1 MFASA
6 STAQASSLLRYPR
19 RFKLVA
25 IVAVLLFA
33 AALVV
38 ATLAAWRQ
46 ENLTQSLRE
55 DTAWV
60 VYKLDRDAVQL
71 LNHLLAV
78 TRESLTSET
87 HDELNLRFELLYSR
101 ITLLNEGEVSTLLQQ
116 IGTARELLGQ
126 IQQQL
131 DVLDS
136 MFYPYGGPEAEGG
149 IDQLPLTV
157 LEEELQALTQL
168 TERLVIAINGYLAES
183 ATEERAQL
191 SLLYKLLM
199 SLIVG
204 MSLAAFLVIA
214 FLVREMRES
223 AAVRREQEQ
232 LGQQLEVTAK
242 QAQAANQAKSDFLA
256 MVSHEIRTPL
266 NGVIGMSEL
275 LRESASPAQVE
286 DYAHTIYDS
295 ANQLLAMINEIL
307 DFSKIEAGHLTLETS
322 PTALKPLIDSV
333 VVLLAPRAKVK
344 GLTLTVNVDPLV
356 PAWVLVDAARLR
368 QILLNLIA
376 NAIKFTDHGEVSV
389 KVSST
394 VEQLLFEVIDTGC
407 GLSEQQQ
414 ERLFQP
420 FQQADESVARRFGGT
435 GLVLAIC
442 KRLSEAMQGRLGVK
456 SQVGQGSTFWCQLPL
471 VEADPVSASLPVMP
485 KRDFS
490 GTTLLLV
497 EDNAVNRKVA
507 IGLLSRL
514 GCDVVWAENGHD
526 ALAMAQSQQVQLIFM
541 DIQLPDMDGLL
552 VTQRLREQGGWLAS
566 VPIVAMTAGGA
577 EDDRQRCLAA
587 GMNDYITKPLSLSVL
602 SNVLALQL
610 FATPD
615 TAPVQA
621 LAGTQTPTEEPPL
634 LNDDTLAMLK
644 ASLGESS
651 LIQLAM
657 LYHQQVSD
665 YTEQLAAC
673 LAATPLTPEQHH
685 QVMRLAHQLRG
696 ESVSMG
702 ADQLAELAKQLEIL
716 AKTKQA
722 TARQLN
728 DVFSTLRLSA
738 AHTHAALERWCRDHL
753 SR

>member
-1 MFASA
+1 MFASV

-25 IVAVLLFA
+25 IVAVLLLA

-78 TRESLTSET
+78 TRAPLTPT
-87 HDELNLRFELLYSR
+87 AHDELNLRFELLYSR
-101 ITLLNEGEVSTLLQQ
+101 ITLLNEGEVSTLLQE
-116 IGTARELLGQ
+116 IDTARELLSQ

-131 DVLDS
+131 DVLDT
-136 MFYPYGGPEAEGG
+136 MLDPYEVFVSREVVDP
-149 IDQLPLTV
+149 LPIV
-157 LEEELQALTQL
+157 ALENELQVLTRL

-199 SLIVG
+199 SLIIG

-223 AAVRREQEQ
+223 AAIRREQEQ
-232 LGQQLEVTAK
+232 LGRQLEVTAK

-275 LRESASPAQVE
+275 LRESASPAQIE
-286 DYAHTIYDS
+286 DYAHTIHDS

-322 PTALKPLIDSV
+322 PTALEPLIDSV
-333 VVLLAPRAKVK
+333 VVLFAPRAKMK
-344 GLTLTVNVDPLV
+344 GLLLTVNVDSLV
-356 PAWVLVDAARLR
+356 PAWILIDAGRLR

-376 NAIKFTDHGEVSV
+376 NAIKFTDRGEVSV
-389 KVSST
+389 RVSST
-394 VEQLLFEVIDTGC
+394 VEHLLIEVVDTGC

-414 ERLFQP
+414 TRLFEP

-435 GLVLAIC
+435 GLGLAIC
-442 KRLSEAMQGRLGVK
+442 KRLSEAMHGRLGVS
-456 SQVGQGSTFWCQLPL
+456 SQIGQGSTFWCELPL
-471 VEADPVSASLPVMP
+471 IATSPVLATLPSAP
-485 KRDFS
+485 KRDFT
-490 GTTLLLV
+490 GATLLLV

-514 GCDVVWAENGHD
+514 GCDVVLAENGHD
-526 ALAMAQSQQVQLIFM
+526 ALAMVQMQQVQLIFM
-541 DIQLPDMDGLL
+541 DIQLPDIDGLV
-552 VTQRLREQGGWLAS
+552 VTQRLREQGGWLAD
-566 VPIVAMTAGGA
+566 VPIVAMTAGGI

-587 GMNDYITKPLSLSVL
+587 GMNDYITKPLSLSAL

-610 FATPD
+610 FGTPEE
-615 TAPVQA
+615 TT
-621 LAGTQTPTEEPPL
+621 LPTSPSFPGEQPL
-634 LNDDTLAMLK
+634 LNGDTLAMLK
-644 ASLGESS
+644 TTLGEASLTQ
-651 LIQLAM
+651 LIV
-657 LYHQQVSD
+657 LYQQQVSD
-665 YTEQLAAC
+665 YFAQLAAC
-673 LAATPLTPEQHH
+673 LAAAPLNTAQEQ
-685 QVMRLAHQLRG
+685 QVAWLAHQLRG

-702 ADQLAELAKQLEIL
+702 ADQLAELAKQLETL
-716 AKTKQA
+716 AKSGRSLQGQLDQA
-722 TARQLN
+722 FN
-728 DVFSTLRLSA
+728 TLQRVA
-738 AHTHAALERWCRDHL
+738 AHTQAAMERWCHDYL
-753 SR
+753 PG

>member
-1 MFASA
+1 MFSSA
-6 STAQASSLLRYPR
+6 SNAQASSLLRYPR

-78 TRESLTSET
+78 TRKPLSPQA

-101 ITLLNEGEVSTLLQQ
+101 ITLLNDGEVSNLMQQ
-116 IGTARELLGQ
+116 IDAARELLGQ

-131 DVLDS
+131 DVLDI
-136 MFYPYGGPEAEGG
+136 MFEPFGVL
-149 IDQLPLTV
+149 DQLPV
-157 LEEELQALTQL
+157 AALEDELQELTRL

-199 SLIVG
+199 GLIIG
-204 MSLAAFLVIA
+204 MSLAAFLVIV

-223 AAVRREQEQ
+223 TAIRRNQEK
-232 LGQQLEVTAK
+232 LGRQLEVTAK

-286 DYAHTIYDS
+286 DYANTIHDS

-322 PTALKPLIDSV
+322 PTELKPLVDSV
-333 VVLLAPRAKVK
+333 VVLFAPRAKMK
-344 GLTLTVNVDPLV
+344 GLALKVNVDALV
-356 PAWVLVDAARLR
+356 PAWVLVDAGRLR

-376 NAIKFTDHGEVSV
+376 NAIKFTDQGEVSIQ
-389 KVSST
+389 VSST
-394 VEQLLFEVIDTGC
+394 VEHLLFEISDTGC
-407 GLSEQQQ
+407 GLSEEQQQ
-414 ERLFQP
+414 RLFEP

-435 GLVLAIC
+435 GLGLAIC
-442 KRLSEAMQGRLGVK
+442 KRLSEAMQGRLGVR
-456 SQVGQGSTFWCQLPL
+456 SQLGQGSTFWCELPL
-471 VEADPVSASLPVMP
+471 ITADPITTSLPPAP
-485 KRDFS
+485 KRDFT

-507 IGLLSRL
+507 MGLLARL
-514 GCDVVWAENGHD
+514 GCDIIWAESGHD
-526 ALAMAQSQQVQLIFM
+526 ALAMAQTQQVHLIFM
-541 DIQLPDMDGLL
+541 DIQLPDMDGLT
-552 VTQRLREQGGWLAS
+552 VTRRLREQGGWLAS

-577 EDDRQRCLAA
+577 EDDRKRCLAA
-587 GMNDYITKPLSLSVL
+587 GMDDYITKPLSLSAL

-610 FATPD
+610 FATPE
-615 TAPVQA
+615 ASLKA
-621 LAGTQTPTEEPPL
+621 LTVSPTLTGEQSL
-634 LNDDTLAMLK
+634 LNGDTLRMLK
-644 ASLGESS
+644 TTLGEASM
-651 LIQLAM
+651 IQLIM

-665 YTEQLAAC
+665 YSAQLASC
-673 LAATPLTPEQHH
+673 LAATPLTSEQE
-685 QVMRLAHQLRG
+685 QQIARLAHQLLG
-696 ESVSMG
+696 ESLSMG
-702 ADQLAELAKQLEIL
+702 ADQLAELAKQLELL
-716 AKTKQA
+716 AKTQRA
-722 TARQLN
+722 TSEQL
-728 DVFSTLRLSA
+728 DEAFSTLRLAA
-738 AHTHAALERWCRDHL
+738 AHTHSALERWSRDHL
-753 SR
+753 SS

>member
-1 MFASA
+1 MSASA
-6 STAQASSLLRYPR
+6 STVQASSLLRYPR

-25 IVAVLLFA
+25 IVAVSLFA

-78 TRESLTSET
+78 TREPLTSET

-136 MFYPYGGPEAEGG
+136 MFYPYGGPEIDGG
-149 IDQLPLTV
+149 IDPLPVAV

-286 DYAHTIYDS
+286 DYAHTIHDS

-333 VVLLAPRAKVK
+333 VVLLAPRAEVK
-344 GLTLTVNVDPLV
+344 GLTFTVNIDPLV
-356 PAWVLVDAARLR
+356 PAWVLIDAARLR

-414 ERLFQP
+414 ERLFEP

-435 GLVLAIC
+435 GLGLAIC

-456 SQVGQGSTFWCQLPL
+456 SQLGQGSTFWCQLPL
-471 VEADPVSASLPVMP
+471 VAADPVSASLPVMP

-514 GCDVVWAENGHD
+514 GCDVIWAENGHD

-541 DIQLPDMDGLL
+541 DIQLPDIDGLL

-587 GMNDYITKPLSLSVL
+587 GMNDYITKPLSLSAL

-610 FATPD
+610 FAAPD
-615 TAPVQA
+615 TAPVPA
-621 LAGTQTPTEEPPL
+621 LAGIQTPTEEPPL
-634 LNDDTLAMLK
+634 LNVDTLTMLK
-644 ASLGESS
+644 TSLEESS
-651 LIQLAM
+651 LSQLAM

-673 LAATPLTPEQHH
+673 LVATPLTPEQHH

-716 AKTKQA
+716 AKTEQA
-722 TARQLN
+722 TTSQLN
-728 DVFSTLRLSA
+728 DAFSKLKLA
-738 AHTHAALERWCRDHL
+738 AARTHAALERWCRGHL

>member
-1 MFASA
+1 MFSSA
-6 STAQASSLLRYPR
+6 SNAQASSLLRYPR

-78 TRESLTSET
+78 TRKPLSPQA

-101 ITLLNEGEVSTLLQQ
+101 ITLLNDGEVSNLMQQ
-116 IGTARELLGQ
+116 IDAARELLGQ

-131 DVLDS
+131 DVLDI
-136 MFYPYGGPEAEGG
+136 MFEPFGVL
-149 IDQLPLTV
+149 DQLPV
-157 LEEELQALTQL
+157 AALEDELQELTRL

-199 SLIVG
+199 GLIIG
-204 MSLAAFLVIA
+204 MSLAAFLVIV

-223 AAVRREQEQ
+223 TAIRRNQEK
-232 LGQQLEVTAK
+232 LGRQLEVTAK

-286 DYAHTIYDS
+286 DYANTIHDS

-322 PTALKPLIDSV
+322 PTELKPLVDSV
-333 VVLLAPRAKVK
+333 VVLFAPRAKMK
-344 GLTLTVNVDPLV
+344 GLALKVNVDALV
-356 PAWVLVDAARLR
+356 PAWVLVDAGRLR

-376 NAIKFTDHGEVSV
+376 NAIKFTDQGEVSIQ
-389 KVSST
+389 VSST
-394 VEQLLFEVIDTGC
+394 VEHLLFEISDTGC
-407 GLSEQQQ
+407 GLSEEQQQ
-414 ERLFQP
+414 RLFEP

-435 GLVLAIC
+435 GLGLAIC
-442 KRLSEAMQGRLGVK
+442 KRLSEAMQGRLGVR
-456 SQVGQGSTFWCQLPL
+456 SQLGQGSTFWCELPL
-471 VEADPVSASLPVMP
+471 ITADPITTSLPPAP
-485 KRDFS
+485 KRDFT

-507 IGLLSRL
+507 MGLLARL
-514 GCDVVWAENGHD
+514 GCDIIWAESGHD
-526 ALAMAQSQQVQLIFM
+526 ALAMAQTQQVHLIFM
-541 DIQLPDMDGLL
+541 DIQLPDMDGLT
-552 VTQRLREQGGWLAS
+552 VTRRLREQGGWLAS

-577 EDDRQRCLAA
+577 EDDRKRCLAA
-587 GMNDYITKPLSLSVL
+587 GMDDYITKPLSLSAL

-610 FATPD
+610 FATPE
-615 TAPVQA
+615 ASLKA
-621 LAGTQTPTEEPPL
+621 LTVSPTLTGEQSL
-634 LNDDTLAMLK
+634 LNGDTLRMLK
-644 ASLGESS
+644 TTLGEASM
-651 LIQLAM
+651 IQLIM

-665 YTEQLAAC
+665 YSAQLASC
-673 LAATPLTPEQHH
+673 LAATPLTSEQE
-685 QVMRLAHQLRG
+685 QQIARLAHQLRG
-696 ESVSMG
+696 ESLSMG
-702 ADQLAELAKQLEIL
+702 ADQLAELAKQLELL
-716 AKTKQA
+716 AKTQRA
-722 TARQLN
+722 TSEQL
-728 DVFSTLRLSA
+728 DEAFSTLRLAA
-738 AHTHAALERWCRDHL
+738 AHTHSALERWSRDHL
-753 SR
+753 SS

>member
-6 STAQASSLLRYPR
+6 STAQASSLLRYPL

-25 IVAVLLFA
+25 IVAVSLFA

-78 TRESLTSET
+78 TRGPLSPAA

-101 ITLLNEGEVSTLLQQ
+101 ITLLNEGEVSTLLQE
-116 IGTARELLGQ
+116 IDTARELLSQ

-131 DVLDS
+131 DVLDT
-136 MFYPYGGPEAEGG
+136 MLDPYEVFESLGVV
-149 IDQLPLTV
+149 DQLPIV
-157 LEEELQALTQL
+157 EIENELQTLTRL

-223 AAVRREQEQ
+223 AAIRREQEQ
-232 LGQQLEVTAK
+232 LGRQLEVTAK

-286 DYAHTIYDS
+286 DYAHTIHDS

-333 VVLLAPRAKVK
+333 VVLFAPRAKVK
-344 GLTLTVNVDPLV
+344 GLALTVHVDPLV
-356 PAWVLVDAARLR
+356 PDWVLIDAGRLR

-376 NAIKFTDHGEVSV
+376 NAIKFTDRGEVSV

-414 ERLFQP
+414 ERLFEP

-435 GLVLAIC
+435 GLGLAIC

-456 SQVGQGSTFWCQLPL
+456 SQIGQGCTFWCELPL
-471 VEADPVSASLPVMP
+471 VATDPVSASLPSPP

-526 ALAMAQSQQVQLIFM
+526 ALAMAQSMQVHLIFM
-541 DIQLPDMDGLL
+541 DIQLPDMNGLT
-552 VTQRLREQGGWLAS
+552 VTKRLREQGGWLAD

-577 EDDRQRCLAA
+577 EDDRQRCIAA
-587 GMNDYITKPLSLSVL
+587 GMDDYITKPLSLSAL

-610 FATPD
+610 FTTPNAASLP
-615 TAPVQA
+615 T
-621 LAGTQTPTEEPPL
+621 LAVNQSLTGELSL
-634 LNDDTLAMLK
+634 LNGDTLAMLK
-644 ASLGESS
+644 TTLGEASLLQ
-651 LIQLAM
+651 LIM

-665 YTEQLAAC
+665 YFAQLTAC
-673 LAATPLTPEQHH
+673 LAARPLTPEQEK
-685 QVMRLAHQLRG
+685 QVVRLAHQLRG
-696 ESVSMG
+696 ESLSMG
-702 ADQLAELAKQLEIL
+702 ADQIAELAKQLETL
-716 AKTKQA
+716 AKRERPSA
-722 TARQLN
+722 SQLD
-728 DVFSTLRLSA
+728 DVFSTLRLA
-738 AHTHAALERWCRDHL
+738 AARTHSALERWCRDHL